1 MKSFLYKKFV
11 GNIDV
16 GMRVDM
22 DIFILVDVPNVKR
35 GEKWTY

>member
-16 GMRVDM
+16 GMSVIT
-22 DIFILVDVPNVKR
+22 DIFILVDVPNVKKV
-35 GEKWTY
+35 GE